1 MIKKLMMLFVAAFAA
16 TGAWAETWTDP
27 DTDYTWTY
35 YYTYT
40 DRPVLE
46 IANYKY
52 NGDVSVA
59 VTPSPRGTLT
69 IPSKINGDY
78 VESIGYGAFEGCED
92 LTSVIIPDSVFF
104 VDSWAFLGCKSLKSV
119 VFDGINASLIADSF
133 PKSCRFFVR
142 HDSTG
147 WGVAIPGVWNGHD
160 IRYVEDFLPSHSSGE
175 SLRPGVGY
183 GTNVSVCH
191 VADYL
196 AVMQQADGE
205 NKPFVAVFGHK
216 GCVYCRNNLLID
228 PTIVLPTDAFLYNAY
243 FKDRDELISDLNYQ
257 AAAKSMTDM
266 PLGITWPLIYLRWRK
281 ADGTLIE
288 RVRWYG
294 EEVNGERMYP
304 KKVEDLLTYVDE
316 MRDGVSCYVQF
327 CHNYGEVSKSTLRIV
342 SSNRTLGELPV
353 PIRDGYDFE
362 GWYTVPQGGTK
373 ISANTKVTS
382 DVTYY
387 AQWVYDGSTTVSA
400 VVAEGCEAMGKV
412 SGGKT
417 AKAGTKLTLKATA
430 NNGYVFAGWDAN
442 VMVPMNGVDY
452 FRNPTFSYV
461 VNEYDENPTF
471 VAYFMPVEEDWVDVW
486 VEMDSEYTTGEEID
500 DIYIG
505 VDSGSLTTIK
515 VQGLP
520 SGLKFTDK
528 PIDGHM
534 PNCIYG
540 TPKKSGVYA
549 ITVTATTASKKI
561 STSSAV
567 IVVRKEN
574 EKMVKLAVQDWYDEE
589 TDTSVIPGKVSGGG
603 IFAEGKKVSL
613 KATANK
619 GFVFAGWWDVAND
632 DWFYGAGDYRN
643 PTLSYVMTDSDVV
656 LEAVFIPASEDWVEV
671 GLEMDSEY
679 TTGEEI
685 SDIYVEV
692 VSGSLATLKFKGLPS
707 GLKYT
712 AKTIY
717 NRDGELLHDANTIYG
732 TPTKSGVYTV
742 EVTATTASKKTST
755 SSAVIVVRKESEKML
770 KLAVQDWYDEETD
783 TSVIP
788 GKVSGGGIFA
798 EGKKVSLKAT
808 ANKGFVFAGW
818 WDVANDDWFYGAE
831 DYRNPTL
838 SYVMTDSDTELK
850 AVFAPIAEDN
860 ILDLYVEGEWIT
872 ANADDNVFYADGEV
886 DVKLEIDSLSLPKAS
901 VSGLPKGLKFDAKT
915 NMITGMPTAP
925 GLYTV
930 TVKLTN
936 QTIKKA
942 IEKKFTISVSNLTGA
957 NDYFIDGLYNGVGE
971 KYSISVGI
979 SNIEEFLPSLAL
991 NSGMA
996 KLAVSGLPAGLKY
1009 DAANGKIT
1017 GVATKAGTYTV
1028 TLTVTDGKAKYVS
1041 TITVEIKSLPDWVVG
1056 MFEGCF
1062 NESGWYNYS
1071 NYNKGRGSDWEAI
1084 GRFTVSVTK
1093 TGKVTGKF
1101 VKAHETQSFTAAL
1114 VNVEENRYEF
1124 FADYSVKDGNGWD
1137 ERGELSFAVIYDE
1150 YENTHCARIEGELL
1164 GDENNGQDMPF
1175 VREFYGWR
1183 NLWNVKGISLPKV
1196 AKTTAYNMA
1205 YADEEYD
1212 IYGELSLS
1220 FSAGRNTVVASFAFD
1235 DFEDQRTLKITKCTS
1250 QLIVTGYDETSGVF
1264 SVLLPV
1270 YMKHLDEP
1278 GDDEWIDLDFLIP
1291 MEIDI
1296 KGNVNILWDD
1306 VRYAHDDWW

>member
-1 MIKKLMMLFVAAFAA
+1 MIKKLMMLCVAAIAA
-16 TGAWAETWTDP
+16 MGAWATGEKSVVLGDWYEAHSDNEATTCARWDDFWMGANVAIPVTGFASPISASDVVVTAETYSEFGKPYVLTEAEMWNRYGAPVYREMNLGNVEFDVYDNVWQNWEAEEDGAYGYELSADIWP
-27 DTDYTWTY
+27 DWSQ
-35 YYTYT
+35 
-40 DRPVLE
+40 
-46 IANYKY
+46 
-52 NGDVSVA
+52 VSGRQWILIPTGV
-59 VTPSPRGTLT
+59 PRLGTHT
-69 IPSKINGDY
+69 FSVKINGVEHNNY
-78 VESIGYGAFEGCED
+78 VVSFVMAEDQEPVPYGYQVSFNLNVYSSLHYFLDRGDEVRTVAKGSSI
-92 LTSVIIPDSVFF
+92 
-104 VDSWAFLGCKSLKSV
+104 
-119 VFDGINASLIADSF
+119 
-133 PKSCRFFVR
+133 
-142 HDSTG
+142 
-147 WGVAIPGVWNGHD
+147 
-160 IRYVEDFLPSHSSGE
+160 
-175 SLRPGVGY
+175 
-183 GTNVSVCH
+183 
-191 VADYL
+191 
-196 AVMQQADGE
+196 
-205 NKPFVAVFGHK
+205 
-216 GCVYCRNNLLID
+216 
-228 PTIVLPTDAFLYNAY
+228 
-243 FKDRDELISDLNYQ
+243 
-257 AAAKSMTDM
+257 
-266 PLGITWPLIYLRWRK
+266 
-281 ADGTLIE
+281 
-288 RVRWYG
+288 
-294 EEVNGERMYP
+294 
-304 KKVEDLLTYVDE
+304 
-316 MRDGVSCYVQF
+316 
-327 CHNYGEVSKSTLRIV
+327 
-342 SSNRTLGELPV
+342 GELPSYMAPSLAGV
-353 PIRDGYDFE
+353 GFGAFQ
-362 GWYTVPQGGTK
+362 GWYTSKTGGTR
-373 ISANTKVTS
+373 VTEDTIVNG

-387 AQWVYDGSTTVSA
+387 GRWKYYRIIEFELNGGELTIDHWPFAESGKAIGALPVPVRDGYQFGGWYTAASGGTKVRENTVITATDANITIPLKYYARWVYDGSIIVFA
-400 VVAEGCEAMGKV
+400 YVAEGCEAMGKV
-412 SGGKT
+412 TGGKT

-574 EKMVKLAVQDWYDEE
+574 EKMV
-589 TDTSVIPGKVSGGG
+589 
-603 IFAEGKKVSL
+603 
-613 KATANK
+613 
-619 GFVFAGWWDVAND
+619 
-632 DWFYGAGDYRN
+632 
-643 PTLSYVMTDSDVV
+643 
-656 LEAVFIPASEDWVEV
+656 
-671 GLEMDSEY
+671 
-679 TTGEEI
+679 
-685 SDIYVEV
+685 
-692 VSGSLATLKFKGLPS
+692 
-707 GLKYT
+707 
-712 AKTIY
+712 
-717 NRDGELLHDANTIYG
+717 
-732 TPTKSGVYTV
+732 
-742 EVTATTASKKTST
+742 
-755 SSAVIVVRKESEKML
+755 

-1175 VREFYGWR
+1175 VREFCGWR

>member
-1 MIKKLMMLFVAAFAA
+1 MIKKLMMLCVAAIAA
-16 TGAWAETWTDP
+16 MGAWATGEKSVVLGDWYEAHSDNEATTCARWDDFWMGANVAIPVTGFASPISASDVVVTAETYSEFGKPYVLTEAEMWNRYGAPVYREMNLGNVEFDVYDNVWQNWEAEEDGAYGYELSADIWP
-27 DTDYTWTY
+27 DWSQ
-35 YYTYT
+35 
-40 DRPVLE
+40 
-46 IANYKY
+46 
-52 NGDVSVA
+52 VSGRQWILIPTGV
-59 VTPSPRGTLT
+59 PRLGTHT
-69 IPSKINGDY
+69 FSVKINGVEHNNY
-78 VESIGYGAFEGCED
+78 VVSFVMAEDQEPVPYGYQVSFNLNVYSSLHYFLDRGDEVRTVAKGSSI
-92 LTSVIIPDSVFF
+92 
-104 VDSWAFLGCKSLKSV
+104 
-119 VFDGINASLIADSF
+119 
-133 PKSCRFFVR
+133 
-142 HDSTG
+142 
-147 WGVAIPGVWNGHD
+147 
-160 IRYVEDFLPSHSSGE
+160 
-175 SLRPGVGY
+175 
-183 GTNVSVCH
+183 
-191 VADYL
+191 
-196 AVMQQADGE
+196 
-205 NKPFVAVFGHK
+205 
-216 GCVYCRNNLLID
+216 
-228 PTIVLPTDAFLYNAY
+228 
-243 FKDRDELISDLNYQ
+243 
-257 AAAKSMTDM
+257 
-266 PLGITWPLIYLRWRK
+266 
-281 ADGTLIE
+281 
-288 RVRWYG
+288 
-294 EEVNGERMYP
+294 
-304 KKVEDLLTYVDE
+304 
-316 MRDGVSCYVQF
+316 
-327 CHNYGEVSKSTLRIV
+327 
-342 SSNRTLGELPV
+342 GELPSYMAPSLAGV
-353 PIRDGYDFE
+353 GFGAFQ
-362 GWYTVPQGGTK
+362 GWYTSKTGGTR
-373 ISANTKVTS
+373 VTEDTIVNG

-387 AQWVYDGSTTVSA
+387 GRWKYYRIIEFELNGGELTIDHWPFAESGKAIGALPVPVRDGYQFGGWYTAASGGTKVRENTVITATDANITIPLKYYARWVYDGSIIVFA
-400 VVAEGCEAMGKV
+400 YVAEGCEAMGKV
-412 SGGKT
+412 TGGKT

-632 DWFYGAGDYRN
+632 DWFYGAEDYRN
-643 PTLSYVMTDSDVV
+643 PTLSYVMTDSDVE

-1175 VREFYGWR
+1175 VREFCGWR